1 MTISER
7 RRAHHCSAVVTTQWV
22 LRFLVHTVEVS
33 PDSDSC
39 FSYRTNSELQR
50 ELTMRIFKTLVAA
63 RTFTDP
69 SHTTGDPVRA
79 RPPRTTRS
87 TVIPVAA
94 ALCLVMASVLA
105 DAAIASAAQ
114 PTVPLGTAAS
124 FAVLAGSTVTNTG
137 PSSIEGSLGLA
148 PGTAV
153 TGFPPGHVSNGS
165 TYAANAVA
173 RQAKADLTTGYLD
186 AAGRTPFVV
195 TGSDL
200 GGRTLAPGVYRGSS
214 SLGLTGTVTLNGHG
228 DASAVF
234 IFQAGSTLITA
245 SSSTVLLENGA
256 QACNVFWQ
264 VGSSATLGSY
274 SDFSGT
280 IMALTSATVNTGVT
294 VHGRVLARN
303 GAVTLQNDTIV
314 PPTCS
319 AAPVTTT
326 PPPKKPTPKKP
337 TPKKPTPTPVS
348 KKPVGTSKPPSKGST
363 PGSLESTGTSSHGK
377 IPLGA
382 PQTGEGGATHGASAD
397 QLGGG
402 LAALLGALV
411 VSGVAVRRR
420 RSFRYPSV
428 RAADTDG
435 TG

>member
-1 MTISER
+1 
-7 RRAHHCSAVVTTQWV
+7 VTTKSAQ
-22 LRFLVHTVEVS
+22 RFPVHTVEIS

-39 FSYRTNSELQR
+39 FSYRKTSVLQK
-50 ELTMRIFKTLVAA
+50 EPSMRIFKQLSAA
-63 RTFTDP
+63 RTLTSP
-69 SHTTGDPVRA
+69 TQITRGSIQRH
-79 RPPRTTRS
+79 PRRS
-87 TVIPVAA
+87 SRSVAIA
-94 ALCLVMASVLA
+94 ITSASCLVIAAVLG

-114 PTVPLGTAAS
+114 PKVQLGTATS

-153 TGFPPGHVSNGS
+153 TGFPPGLVSNGS

-173 RQAKADLTTGYLD
+173 LQAKSDLTTGYLD

-195 TGSDL
+195 AGSDL
-200 GGRTLAPGVYRGSS
+200 GGTTLAPGVYRGSS
-214 SLGLTGTVTLNGHG
+214 SLGLTGTLTLNGQG

-245 SSSTVLLENGA
+245 SSSTVVLENGA

-274 SDFSGT
+274 SNFIGT
-280 IMALTSATVNTGVT
+280 IMALTSATLNTGVT

-314 PPTCS
+314 PPTCA
-319 AAPVTTT
+319 AAPVTT
-326 PPPKKPTPKKP
+326 PPTKKHPKAPPTKKHP
-337 TPKKPTPTPVS
+337 AKKPTPTPVA
-348 KKPVGTSKPPSKGST
+348 KKPVAPVTPPSNGSPPAS
-363 PGSLESTGTSSHGK
+363 PGSTGTTPSGK

-382 PQTGEGGATHGASAD
+382 PQTGLGGTTHGANAAE
-397 QLGGG
+397 LGGG
-402 LAALLGALV
+402 LMALLGALV
-411 VSGVAVRRR
+411 VGGVASRRR
-420 RSFRYPSV
+420 RSLWFRSLQG
-428 RAADTDG
+428 DETDG
-435 TG
+435 SG

>member
-1 MTISER
+1 MRTFKQLAGARSRTSPFRTTHTSGRASNPRPSRRSLVISVT
-7 RRAHHCSAVVTTQWV
+7 SAV
-22 LRFLVHTVEVS
+22 
-33 PDSDSC
+33 
-39 FSYRTNSELQR
+39 
-50 ELTMRIFKTLVAA
+50 
-63 RTFTDP
+63 
-69 SHTTGDPVRA
+69 
-79 RPPRTTRS
+79 
-87 TVIPVAA
+87 
-94 ALCLVMASVLA
+94 CLVMASVLG
-105 DAAIASAAQ
+105 DAVIASAAQ
-114 PTVPLGTAAS
+114 PTVQLGTAAS

-137 PSSIEGSLGLA
+137 PSSIEGSLGLS

-153 TGFPPGHVSNGS
+153 TGFPPGQVTNGG
-165 TYAANAVA
+165 TYTANAVA

-280 IMALTSATVNTGVT
+280 IMALTSATLNTGAT
-294 VHGRVLARN
+294 VDGRVLAQN
-303 GAVTLQNDTIV
+303 GAVTLQSDTII
-314 PPTCS
+314 PPTC
-319 AAPVTTT
+319 ATAPVTTT
-326 PPPKKPTPKKP
+326 TKPPKKPPTKKP
-337 TPKKPTPTPVS
+337 PTKKPTPTPPT
-348 KKPVGTSKPPSKGST
+348 KTPVTPVTTPAKGST
-363 PGSLESTGTSSHGK
+363 PGSPGSTGTTPTGK

-382 PQTGEGGATHGASAD
+382 PQTGDGGATHGVSAD

-411 VSGVAVRRR
+411 VSGVAARRR
-420 RSFRYPSV
+420 RSLLQSRQGGQSEG
-428 RAADTDG
+428 AG
-435 TG
+435 

>member
-1 MTISER
+1 
-7 RRAHHCSAVVTTQWV
+7 
-22 LRFLVHTVEVS
+22 
-33 PDSDSC
+33 
-39 FSYRTNSELQR
+39 
-50 ELTMRIFKTLVAA
+50 
-63 RTFTDP
+63 
-69 SHTTGDPVRA
+69 
-79 RPPRTTRS
+79 
-87 TVIPVAA
+87 
-94 ALCLVMASVLA
+94 
-105 DAAIASAAQ
+105 
-114 PTVPLGTAAS
+114 
-124 FAVLAGSTVTNTG
+124 
-137 PSSIEGSLGLA
+137 
-148 PGTAV
+148 V
-153 TGFPPGHVSNGS
+153 TGFPPGQVTNGG
-165 TYAANAVA
+165 TYTANAVA

-280 IMALTSATVNTGVT
+280 IMALTSATLNTGAT
-294 VHGRVLARN
+294 VDGRVLAQN
-303 GAVTLQNDTIV
+303 GAVTLQSDTII
-314 PPTCS
+314 PPTC
-319 AAPVTTT
+319 ATAPVTTT
-326 PPPKKPTPKKP
+326 TKPPKKPPTKKP
-337 TPKKPTPTPVS
+337 PTKKPTPTPPT
-348 KKPVGTSKPPSKGST
+348 KTPVTPVTTPAKGST
-363 PGSLESTGTSSHGK
+363 PGSPGSTGTTPTGK

-382 PQTGEGGATHGASAD
+382 PQTGDGGATHGVSAD

-411 VSGVAVRRR
+411 VSGVAARRR
-420 RSFRYPSV
+420 RSLLQSRQGGQSEG
-428 RAADTDG
+428 AG
-435 TG
+435 